1 MWLRLLAR
9 PDKSVCYGH
18 WTQNRCNWSRGNNSE
33 RETRRTNPS
42 CPNSTGGEHRAEV
55 AFRLEESVLY
65 NAIKGAL
72 DAFETGEK
80 DSRALFESK
89 ITDLIWT
96 VERDRDAVKKTIKQT
111 RNMLAVLELKNYEI
125 MHGSVKQWQAMMAD
139 EFLRTSSP
147 AVRKWKKD
155 WLDKLDAQW
164 SGIWGFYDDL
174 KLKNEQFIRNVMQP
188 LEDIETRWAA
198 LRAQAMEHVE
208 AEEQKVIAVLEAAHA
223 TRVEKLIR
231 DFEAVPVLGLR
242 AVGEYQQQASAI
254 ALVKAKKNIS
264 DTAEKALKEISDS
277 LELRKQNQERQ
288 WISVIAANQKHMQV
302 QELTLR
308 KLLDSNLEALD
319 QAVKR
324 IQEDWITE
332 RARMIIE
339 GRLWEDDATK
349 QITAAMEE
357 VFEETRTA
365 PAEAT
370 TVPMVVAAS
379 GRQGPQSILRG
390 PGDPAPPQRARIRSG
405 VRHDTKEIP
414 RDPLHTKAVFRAS
427 VVPFWAGERRQ
438 KSYHAPRSTEVLKD
452 YIRSM
457 EEGTAVEYDVYD
469 MGKYW
474 DDDIKHFFEKS
485 GLSREEAI
493 VRIKQKQNEHAASQV
508 PPLPPPHDLAQIA
521 DRREED
527 AQFPYV
533 PIGKY
538 PAPRPRYTALPAA
551 AASPASAPVAAAA
564 PAPVPAAAEAP
575 RRRFIFPG
583 VQEQAPY
590 VPPPPRPMPG
600 TRESYAWPEFSEP
613 RGL

>member
-1 MWLRLLAR
+1 MTAILSNCHMCGDTGNLRRAAVGI
-9 PDKSVCYGH
+9 VCGSACWQDLTKAYAMATGPKIAV
-18 WTQNRCNWSRGNNSE
+18 TGAEGTIQKGRQEE
-33 RETRRTNPS
+33 RTRVAPIQQ
-42 CPNSTGGEHRAEV
+42 GGEHRAEV

-254 ALVKAKKNIS
+254 ALKCNRSCKGQ
-264 DTAEKALKEISDS
+264 EIH
-277 LELRKQNQERQ
+277 Q
-288 WISVIAANQKHMQV
+288 
-302 QELTLR
+302 
-308 KLLDSNLEALD
+308 
-319 QAVKR
+319 
-324 IQEDWITE
+324 
-332 RARMIIE
+332 
-339 GRLWEDDATK
+339 
-349 QITAAMEE
+349 
-357 VFEETRTA
+357 
-365 PAEAT
+365 
-370 TVPMVVAAS
+370 
-379 GRQGPQSILRG
+379 
-390 PGDPAPPQRARIRSG
+390 
-405 VRHDTKEIP
+405 
-414 RDPLHTKAVFRAS
+414 
-427 VVPFWAGERRQ
+427 
-438 KSYHAPRSTEVLKD
+438 
-452 YIRSM
+452 
-457 EEGTAVEYDVYD
+457 
-469 MGKYW
+469 
-474 DDDIKHFFEKS
+474 
-485 GLSREEAI
+485 
-493 VRIKQKQNEHAASQV
+493 
-508 PPLPPPHDLAQIA
+508 
-521 DRREED
+521 
-527 AQFPYV
+527 
-533 PIGKY
+533 
-538 PAPRPRYTALPAA
+538 
-551 AASPASAPVAAAA
+551 
-564 PAPVPAAAEAP
+564 
-575 RRRFIFPG
+575 
-583 VQEQAPY
+583 
-590 VPPPPRPMPG
+590 
-600 TRESYAWPEFSEP
+600 
-613 RGL
+613 